1 VFLVVRLRACSL
13 READVSVP
21 LSLSQDVVR
30 QHFLLKRAHIRKV
43 VRGWLEEAKT
53 SDTRGHEAALKAQV
67 DKLEV
72 ELKKLGPSPC
82 DAIEEKEKEEAAR
95 VAAEERATRDAARA
109 ETMQQVLAVLPF
121 CTSDQVLAALE
132 ACDYNMEAT
141 INRLLGVD

>member
-1 VFLVVRLRACSL
+1 MTPSDKRSAD
-13 READVSVP
+13 EAVG
-21 LSLSQDVVR
+21 LEDVVEPWIAGLWEPLMEEYKL
-30 QHFLLKRAHIRKV
+30 FLH
-43 VRGWLEEAKT
+43 LETDRSLDNQFWEGK
-53 SDTRGHEAALKAQV
+53 GIEGEEK
-67 DKLEV
+67 
-72 ELKKLGPSPC
+72 
-82 DAIEEKEKEEAAR
+82 EEKEKEEAAR